1 MASHPYISG
10 SGNITQMISYLR
22 KNFPATVSSET
33 VKKYQLASN
42 NESYV
47 INALQFLGI
56 IDEEGKR
63 TEKGHDVLLLQAG
76 EFEKA
81 FATLVRDAYTDL
93 FDLRGDDAWT
103 LSKQELTA
111 YFRTTDKTSDAIGAR
126 QAGVFLAFSA
136 LAGYEQ
142 QSAAAKP
149 RINASNGGAKTT
161 NVKAAKTKP
170 QESVTEPVITPG
182 SHTAAGKRD
191 MALTVRI
198 EINLPADGSQET
210 YDNIFKSIKAN
221 LIDV

>member
-10 SGNITQMISYLR
+10 PGNIVQMIGLLR

-33 VKKYQLASN
+33 VKKYQVASN

-63 TEKGHDVLLLQAG
+63 TEKGHDVLLLPPG
-76 EFEKA
+76 EFDKA
-81 FATLVRDAYTDL
+81 FASLVREAYADL
-93 FDLRGDDAWT
+93 FEIRGEDAWT
-103 LSKQELTA
+103 LTKAELTA
-111 YFRTTDKTSDAIGAR
+111 YFRTNDKTSEVIGGR
-126 QAGVFLAFSA
+126 QASVFQAFSG
-136 LAGYEQ
+136 LAGYDQ
-142 QSAAAKP
+142 QAAPAKSRTAAANANSKTSKAKP
-149 RINASNGGAKTT
+149 ARVKPAEMATEQVAVSLT
-161 NVKAAKTKP
+161 NHN
-170 QESVTEPVITPG
+170 S
-182 SHTAAGKRD
+182 SRRD

-198 EINLPADGSQET
+198 EINLPAEGSQET